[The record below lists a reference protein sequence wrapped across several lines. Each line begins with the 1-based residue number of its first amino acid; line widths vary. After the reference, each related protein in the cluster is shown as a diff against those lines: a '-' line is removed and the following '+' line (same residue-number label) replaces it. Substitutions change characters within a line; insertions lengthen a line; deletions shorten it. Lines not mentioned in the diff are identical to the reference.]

1 MGAREGTASVTY
13 YDPKSA
19 KEAVMEL
26 HCTEI
31 DGMALSVSQATVHD
45 LKNTFKNPN
54 YPSSTIGNGGG
65 RRAFSAGSF
74 FNGTSALSF
83 NGNRQKKTYN
93 YASGHR
99 ATCGVGPK
107 PYGLSAA
114 ATAEPYD
121 PLRKGSTSLRSPS
134 SPFPPPSSSGLF
146 EISPGIPLVIYS
158 VSHPVPQRDPTKLT
172 IQNVPLELDASTLYT
187 ELNETINQHH
197 GSKSSS
203 SSSSPQQP
211 NINITEAT
219 LTYDEDRKKSMGIAF
234 VAFENKEQAS
244 FALKILNGNYLLG
257 YEEVDSDGVQRMP
270 LRAKVFELG
279 GFVEKGLNSKG
290 LKTEEQRS
298 EEGECKNPTTGHDG
312 SQTDAAQS
320 IEQTTPT
327 SPPIATTLTPAQ
339 ISKYRKLLSTAL
351 DNLSTDEKELLV
363 RSEREKARLLNLL
376 VERLPERELKRC
388 IFEEDHLKL
397 KCEALKESY
406 LNKEFEERYGNA
418 KMDDSGTS
426 EEIQAAPARKG
437 SESPTRVY
445 DRKELLEVSNCA
457 LLDNILHSWS

>member
-1 MGAREGTASVTY
+1 MTY

-45 LKNTFKNPN
+45 LKNTFQNPS
-54 YPSSTIGNGGG
+54 YPSSTIGNGGS
-65 RRAFSAGSF
+65 RRAFSAGST
-74 FNGTSALSF
+74 FNGTFTSSF
-83 NGNRQKKTYN
+83 NGTGHKKIYN

-114 ATAEPYD
+114 STAEPYD
-121 PLRKGSTSLRSPS
+121 PLRKGPTSPRSPS
-134 SPFPPPSSSGLF
+134 SSFPPSSSGLL

-257 YEEVDSDGVQRMP
+257 YEEADSDGVQRMP

-279 GFVEKGLNSKG
+279 GFVEKGLNFQAGKVDEKG
-290 LKTEEQRS
+290 LENG
-298 EEGECKNPTTGHDG
+298 GEKNPTKESDDPQATVN
-312 SQTDAAQS
+312 AES

-351 DNLSTDEKELLV
+351 DDLFVDEKKSLF
-363 RSEREKARLLNLL
+363 RSEREKARLLDLL
-376 VERLPERELKRC
+376 LERLLEIELKRC

-397 KCEALKESY
+397 KCETLKESY
-406 LNKEFEERYGNA
+406 
-418 KMDDSGTS
+418 
-426 EEIQAAPARKG
+426 
-437 SESPTRVY
+437 
-445 DRKELLEVSNCA
+445 
-457 LLDNILHSWS
+457 